1 MGWCI
6 QYLVNIHLHSL
17 KLPFYTPSQMLFN
30 VSSLKCLTKK
40 FVGKKYEL
48 LIYFAIFQN
57 RLQAFSPCTTLYTVL
72 PHVPMRSQV
81 PQCARFPTALVAVW
95 QLSATF
101 PHAAVILN
109 ITYNCPTHRSFSQHA
124 LITAFLSDS
133 LFVF

>member
-1 MGWCI
+1 MYTVSR
-6 QYLVNIHLHSL
+6 QYSFTFTETTVSYSIKILLNTSRL
-17 KLPFYTPSQMLFN
+17 KY
-30 VSSLKCLTKK
+30 LTKQ
-40 FVGKKYEL
+40 FFGKNYEL
-48 LIYFAIFQN
+48 LILLSYFFKPTTSFQPV
-57 RLQAFSPCTTLYTVL
+57 FTTLYTVL
-72 PHVPMRSQV
+72 PCVPMRSQV

-95 QLSATF
+95 QVSATF